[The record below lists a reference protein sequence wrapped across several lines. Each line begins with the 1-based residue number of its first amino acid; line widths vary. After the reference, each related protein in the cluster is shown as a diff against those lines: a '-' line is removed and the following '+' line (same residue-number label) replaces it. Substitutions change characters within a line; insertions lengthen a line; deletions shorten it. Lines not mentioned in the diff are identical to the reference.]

1 MAKNLPSF
9 FFFSSS
15 FSFPIYSAKGGDFHT
30 AFLTFFK
37 LHVRLF
43 LNSFGLQ
50 SSFLVHNHNH
60 HHQHQHQHNHHY
72 RPSSFSSD
80 SRPPIPNILALSTC
94 YSSASDTLQLVARD
108 FAKVDMLASPF
119 HLHHRFH
126 HY

>member
-1 MAKNLPSF
+1 MIGYLP
-9 FFFSSS
+9 
-15 FSFPIYSAKGGDFHT
+15 AKGGDFHI

-50 SSFLVHNHNH
+50 SSFLVHQPES
-60 HHQHQHQHNHHY
+60 HQPSQHDHHY
-72 RPSSFSSD
+72 RSTTSSFSSE

-108 FAKVDMLASPF
+108 FG
-119 HLHHRFH
+119 
-126 HY
+126 